1 MNYLQYG
8 CMLFIIP
15 RYPKMDVI
23 EILRDGGN
31 HLENNSFMK
40 IHKTVN

>member
-8 CMLFIIP
+8 CMLFIIS

-23 EILRDGGN
+23 EILRDRGITFGKQQFY
-31 HLENNSFMK
+31 EN
-40 IHKTVN
+40 T